1 MFSRFKFNSNTILP
15 GTWKKTN
22 GSFFIKTIR
31 TPFGDIRKGIFL
43 YLQIRRYYYSPQR
56 PQRTQ
61 RVVFSFYRKERH
73 GFAKDAMREPF
84 NFLCVFRGLCSGALL
99 TFSLRPQCPQW

>member
-43 YLQIRRYYYSPQR
+43 YLQIS
-56 PQRTQ
+56 
-61 RVVFSFYRKERH
+61 
-73 GFAKDAMREPF
+73 
-84 NFLCVFRGLCSGALL
+84 
-99 TFSLRPQCPQW
+99 